1 MKKITVF
8 GQGNM
13 GTAIG
18 ARFTDAGNDVNFVE
32 VGEKNEAVGDIVVLA
47 VPYNAVQTILEDYAN
62 ELEGKIVVDITN
74 PVDFATFDNLVVPAD
89 GSAAQEIAKFATKS
103 TIVKAFNTTFAGTL
117 GSKFVAGKEPT
128 TVLLASD
135 SQEAKETLTN
145 ALNGSGL
152 NVLDAGAL
160 KRARELEAM
169 GFLQITLAARE
180 QITWGG
186 GFAVLK

>member
-8 GQGNM
+8 GKGNM

-18 ARFTDAGNDVNFVE
+18 TRFTDGGNDVNFIE
-32 VGEKNEAVGDIVVLA
+32 VGEKNETLGDIVVLA
-47 VPYNAVQTILEDYAN
+47 VPYNAVQDIVKDYAQA
-62 ELEGKIVVDITN
+62 LEGKVVVDITN
-74 PVDFATFDNLVVPAD
+74 PVDFQTFDGLVVPAD
-89 GSAAQEIAKFATKS
+89 SSAAQEIAKLLTKS
-103 TIVKAFNTTFAGTL
+103 TVVKAFNTTFAGTL
-117 GSKFVAGKEPT
+117 ASKAVAGKETT
-128 TVLLASD
+128 TVLVASD
-135 SQEAKETLTN
+135 SADAKEVVTN

>member
-1 MKKITVF
+1 MKKITIF

-18 ARFTDAGNDVNFVE
+18 ARFTDGGNDVNFVE
-32 VGEKNEAVGDIVVLA
+32 VGQKNEALGDIVVLA
-47 VPYNAVQTILEDYAN
+47 VPYNAVLDILNDYKAELED
-62 ELEGKIVVDITN
+62 KIIIDITN
-74 PVDFATFDNLVVPAD
+74 PVDFATFDSLVVPAD
-89 GSAAQEIAKFATKS
+89 GSAAQEIAKIATKS
-103 TIVKAFNTTFAGTL
+103 TVVKAFNTTFAGTL

-135 SQEAKETLTN
+135 SLEAKEVVTN
-145 ALNGSGL
+145 ALAGSGL

-180 QITWGG
+180 QITWAG
-186 GFAVLK
+186 GFAILK